1 MASLEKRVEDLEYII
16 AHLPDDL
23 NARFAGVDV
32 KLAVIREAQTLHT
45 QRFTTL
51 DLKVD
56 GLDRRIGG
64 LDGKV
69 EGLERRVDGL
79 DRKVDALDRKVDGLD
94 RKVEGLKMTVDQM
107 ASQLAEVLERLP
119 KP

>member
-51 DLKVD
+51 ELK
-56 GLDRRIGG
+56 
-64 LDGKV
+64 
-69 EGLERRVDGL
+69 VDGL
-79 DRKVDALDRKVDGLD
+79 DRKVD
-94 RKVEGLKMTVDQM
+94 
-107 ASQLAEVLERLP
+107 QLAAQVAEVLQRLP
-119 KP
+119 RSS

>member
-1 MASLEKRVEDLEYII
+1 MVTLEKRVQDLEYII

-51 DLKVD
+51 ELKVD
-56 GLDRRIGG
+56 G
-64 LDGKV
+64 
-69 EGLERRVDGL
+69 
-79 DRKVDALDRKVDGLD
+79 LDRKVDGLD
-94 RKVEGLKMTVDQM
+94 RKVDGLDRKVDGLESKVDGLESKVDQL
-107 ASQLAEVLERLP
+107 ALQLAEVLTRLP
-119 KP
+119 KA

>member
-1 MASLEKRVEDLEYII
+1 MKKRVQDLEYII

-51 DLKVD
+51 ELKVD
-56 GLDRRIGG
+56 GLDRKF
-64 LDGKV
+64 D
-69 EGLERRVDGL
+69 GLET
-79 DRKVDALDRKVDGLD
+79 KVDQL
-94 RKVEGLKMTVDQM
+94 
-107 ASQLAEVLERLP
+107 ASQIAEVLQRLP
-119 KP
+119 KA

>member
-1 MASLEKRVEDLEYII
+1 MATLEKRVEDLEYII

-32 KLAVIREAQTLHT
+32 KLATIREAQTLHT

-56 GLDRRIGG
+56 GLVRQ
-64 LDGKV
+64 V
-69 EGLERRVDGL
+69 NGLE
-79 DRKVDALDRKVDGLD
+79 RKVDGLE
-94 RKVEGLKMTVDQM
+94 RKVDGLERKVDGLERKVDG
-107 ASQLAEVLERLP
+107 LAAQIGEVLQRLP
-119 KP
+119 KS